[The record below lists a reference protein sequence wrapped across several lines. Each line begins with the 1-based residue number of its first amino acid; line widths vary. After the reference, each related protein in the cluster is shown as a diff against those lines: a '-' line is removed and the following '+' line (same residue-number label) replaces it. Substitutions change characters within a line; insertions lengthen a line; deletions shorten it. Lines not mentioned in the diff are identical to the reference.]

1 MVRKGRRR
9 RPHRVHDEGSRD
21 PDLGDEAV
29 RRCASAALITGFLA
43 LLALTVGSGFE
54 YATDSE
60 QSEYGYPFLI
70 DYGFSDKLKV
80 TIEPSYVFL
89 KSKAGGSVSG
99 LGDLETTVESELVK
113 ERRYRPALTLE
124 GIVKWPTAR
133 HAELGTGERDYTV
146 GLLLDKEFVGW
157 DADFNATYTF
167 VGSPPGAH
175 LQNTIEVA
183 LASEW
188 HLTRTLSIVGEVVTT
203 HGSGVFR
210 GQPGSISGIGGLP
223 RVASEPFG
231 NESEG
236 TLGLAERLN
245 HHLKLEEG
253 GILKTDGSWQAV
265 FGWEWDFGEGD

>member
-1 MVRKGRRR
+1 M
-9 RPHRVHDEGSRD
+9 SRSA
-21 PDLGDEAV
+21 G
-29 RRCASAALITGFLA
+29 AALMTGLLAWLA
-43 LLALTVGSGFE
+43 LIAAPRPADATILKTKRPRELALTVGSGFE

-70 DYGFSDKLKV
+70 DYGFSDKFKL
-80 TIEPSYVFL
+80 TLEPSYVVL
-89 KSKAGGSVSG
+89 RSKAGGSVSG
-99 LGDLETTVESELVK
+99 LGDLETTLESELVR

-133 HAELGTGERDYTV
+133 HDELGTGEFDYTLGV
-146 GLLLDKEFVGW
+146 LLGKEFVGW

-175 LQNTIEVA
+175 LQNTVEVS

-188 HLTRTLSIVGEVVTT
+188 HLSHTLSIVGEVVTT

-223 RVASEPFG
+223 KVGSEAVS
-231 NESEG
+231 NDSEG
-236 TLGLAERLN
+236 TLGLAEHLN
-245 HHLKLEEG
+245 RHLKLEEG
-253 GILKTDGSWQAV
+253 GILKTDGSWQMV